1 MKCKFCG
8 KNIKKNSEICA
19 CCGKS
24 IYDEPETKD
33 LIDAMPEI
41 RDEFDKISQ
50 LQAQDKKRKERKK
63 KREENKKSRIVVAI
77 VLVVLILLGVAG
89 GVVLYNIKGK
99 QTKEKD
105 AKKEVQTNSAIECEL
120 RKTIAGIGFTS
131 EKITDAKS
139 AKEAIKSAKGTLS
152 IVDVDKEFEL
162 EKEIEIG
169 DSKVYR
175 FRQMYEGIPV
185 YNGEVAIMADK
196 DGEGTALNGIYVATD
211 GLSTDYKINKG
222 SASAKITEY
231 VNSAGAEFAVVK
243 GIRIS
248 DVEKVICYH
257 EDKAY
262 LAYSANISGYNE
274 KNKFLAYDVF
284 VDGVSGEGICMFYV
298 SSYEN
303 GEALTGD
310 EIEESY
316 IYEIAAAGDKFNWN
330 DPSVETAR
338 ENLKISEIEAGEA
351 SPFVTSV
358 KSSVDDAYGYFASA
372 FNWKGLDGKGSEFKV
387 YVNSNEYVEEDLP
400 TEKAMYSNGEL
411 MFFREDWTQGD
422 VDYNTVAHEY
432 AHGVMSNIVGFA
444 GTNSCTE
451 NAAIAEGLAD
461 VFAELAEAQ
470 KKGTAPDW
478 MHGERNMYSPGEGYH
493 ISTNEAPTISTV
505 KECYEYSTIVSHM
518 AAFMSDRT
526 NSTAIQNEFWFKVMC
541 LMTKGTDFEEFQSIM
556 NVVAAEMYEDGKFSD
571 SQYSGIITGI
581 EMVGLSEEDLYS
593 EETYQ

>member
-8 KNIKKNSEICA
+8 ENIKKNSEICA

-50 LQAQDKKRKERKK
+50 LQAQDKKRKERKQ
-63 KREENKKSRIVVAI
+63 KRAENKKGRMIIAI

-89 GVVLYNIKGK
+89 GVILYSIKNK
-99 QTKEKD
+99 QAKEKD
-105 AKKEVQTNSAIECEL
+105 AQKDAVVNSAIECEM
-120 RKTIAGIGFTS
+120 RKTFVGSGFADVT
-131 EKITDAKS
+131 ITDAQS
-139 AKEAIKSAKGTLS
+139 AKEALKAAKDTLG
-152 IVDVDKEFEL
+152 IGNVDKEFEL

-169 DSKVYR
+169 GSKVYR

-185 YNGEVAIMADK
+185 YNGEAVIMADAN
-196 DGEGTALNGIYVATD
+196 GAASALNGIYVDTKD
-211 GLSTDYKINKG
+211 LTTEYKISKG
-222 SASAKITEY
+222 DASAKITEY

-248 DVEKVICYH
+248 EVNKVVCYH
-257 EDKAY
+257 ENKAY
-262 LAYSANISGYNE
+262 LAYTANISGYNA

-284 VDGVSGEGICMFYV
+284 VDGISGEGICMFYV
-298 SSYEN
+298 SSFEN
-303 GEALTGD
+303 GAVPTGD

-316 IYEIAAAGDKFNWN
+316 IYEISAASDKFNWN
-330 DPSVETAR
+330 DPAITTAR
-338 ENLKISEIEAGEA
+338 EKLSISGIDAGEA
-351 SPFVTSV
+351 SPFVASV
-358 KSSVDDAYGYFASA
+358 KSAVDDAYGYFDGA
-372 FNWKGLDGKGSEFKV
+372 FNWKGLDGKGSSFKV

-422 VDYNTVAHEY
+422 VNYNTVAHEY

-461 VFAELAEAQ
+461 VFAELAEAK

-478 MHGERNMYSPGEGYH
+478 IHGERNMYTPGEGYH
-493 ISTNEAPTISTV
+493 ISTNEAPTILTV
-505 KECYEYSTIVSHM
+505 NECYQYSTIVSHM
-518 AAFMSDRT
+518 AAYMSNYT
-526 NSTAIQNEFWFKVMC
+526 SNTAVQNEFWFKVMC
-541 LMTKGTDFEEFQSIM
+541 LMTKNTDFAEFQSIM
-556 NVVAAEMYEDGKFSD
+556 YAVTEDMYKNGRLTEGQCS
-571 SQYSGIITGI
+571 SILTGI
-581 EMVGLSEEDLYS
+581 EMVGLSEQDLYS